1 MGTWPSRE
9 TQNPSSQPTRHT
21 GFKAESSKMTYSRA
35 SPSELGG
42 GALCQPTAEPP
53 PVIHGGIPKGTKG
66 GQIPWLKRKRLKTRA
81 CFSLLAVQPTEPK
94 ARSDQGSACPVPGP
108 VPQAFFSS
116 RKAKR
121 LASPYRDRD
130 SGLRGH
136 TGLNQGVYRMLSCHQ
151 RRQGWT
157 EHRQMWK
164 LYENFHNS
172 MKIQENMNVT
182 R

>member
-1 MGTWPSRE
+1 
-9 TQNPSSQPTRHT
+9 
-21 GFKAESSKMTYSRA
+21 MTYSRA

-42 GALCQPTAEPP
+42 GALCPPAAEPP
-53 PVIHGGIPKGTKG
+53 PIVHGGLPKGTKG
-66 GQIPWLKRKRLKTRA
+66 GQSPWLKRKRLKTQA

-136 TGLNQGVYRMLSCHQ
+136 TGLNQGVYRTLSCHQ

-157 EHRQMWK
+157 EHRC
-164 LYENFHNS
+164 ESS
-172 MKIQENMNVT
+172 MKIFIILWKFKKTWMLLDNGIYLDMLKFRSLSLLNMT
-182 R
+182 FFFLIWF